1 MNTEYSEEQFLEGQ
15 VLLINKPLE
24 WTSFDVVNKIRLII
38 RKRFGI
44 KKIKVG
50 HAGTLDPLA
59 TGLVIVCTGK
69 ATKQID
75 QYQGMEKEYVA
86 SVCLGA
92 TTPSQDLESEIDQRF
107 PYEHITQ
114 ASLEEAL
121 QSFVGDNDQIP
132 PVFSAIKI
140 NGRKSYDL
148 ARKGAEVE
156 LKARKININK
166 MNLISYDLP
175 HFTVEV
181 GCSKGTYIR
190 SLARDIGEK
199 LNSGGHLTGLIRTHI
214 GAYSLENAISMEE
227 FQEKVMSTVTK

>member
-1 MNTEYSEEQFLEGQ
+1 MLYEVITSKIPKIVAGSSYGKNPIIQAYIKNLPSCPDLE
-15 VLLINKPLE
+15 P
-24 WTSFDVVNKIRLII
+24 NKIRLII

-140 NGRKSYDL
+140 
-148 ARKGAEVE
+148 V
-156 LKARKININK
+156 
-166 MNLISYDLP
+166 
-175 HFTVEV
+175 
-181 GCSKGTYIR
+181 
-190 SLARDIGEK
+190 
-199 LNSGGHLTGLIRTHI
+199 
-214 GAYSLENAISMEE
+214 
-227 FQEKVMSTVTK
+227 